1 MEIKCE
7 YCGSMIPETVEQC
20 PYCGASNNS
29 IKRTADGT
37 PKTIAELAK
46 WYEDRHLPPYEI
58 TRFFIGIDYRQ
69 PRAFGIYQDGNE
81 FIVYK
86 NKADGTRAVRYKGTD
101 EAYAVNEL
109 YLKLK
114 DEILNQKAHQQKH
127 TNEDFVQETKKMF
140 SDTFSYKN
148 VNEYIIK
155 PSIAMV
161 IGIVMFIVLI
171 IVGFALNDTFKG
183 IGWDLLISGI
193 AGIVGT
199 FFLTD
204 FIENHKR
211 FKPFGMYAAWLKKPK
226 GSAMRHA
233 MHYFITV
240 LLIALVLITPI
251 HNYCKT
257 DYFKYNDTV
266 YVNSHYSWF
275 EYDDDSYD
283 IMKSAARLFHRRFW
297 ITNLY
302 MALTIQIW
310 CGTARLSNLKI
321 AAIMKT
327 IMRAQAARAVIMTAI
342 MSGIPVI
349 AGIQVAV
356 TGIVTGDYCI
366 T

>member
-7 YCGSMIPETVEQC
+7 YCGSMIPENVEQC

-86 NKADGTRAVRYKGTD
+86 NKADGTRAVRYQGTD

-127 TNEDFVQETKKMF
+127 TNEDFAQETKKMF
-140 SDTFSYKN
+140 SDTFSSKN

-155 PSIAMV
+155 PFIAMV

-171 IVGFALNDTFKG
+171 IVGFALNDTYKG

-193 AGIVGT
+193 AGIVGA

-275 EYDDDSYD
+275 EYDDDSMI
-283 IMKSAARLFHRRFW
+283 IMKSVVRMFRRRFW
-297 ITNLY
+297 TTNPY

-310 CGTARLSNLKI
+310 CGTARLSNLRI

-327 IMRAQAARAVIMTAI
+327 TMRAQAARAVIMTATMI
-342 MSGIPVI
+342 GIPVI

>member
-1 MEIKCE
+1 
-7 YCGSMIPETVEQC
+7 
-20 PYCGASNNS
+20 
-29 IKRTADGT
+29 
-37 PKTIAELAK
+37 
-46 WYEDRHLPPYEI
+46 
-58 TRFFIGIDYRQ
+58 
-69 PRAFGIYQDGNE
+69 
-81 FIVYK
+81 
-86 NKADGTRAVRYKGTD
+86 
-101 EAYAVNEL
+101 
-109 YLKLK
+109 
-114 DEILNQKAHQQKH
+114 
-127 TNEDFVQETKKMF
+127 MF
-140 SDTFSYKN
+140 SDTFSSKN

-171 IVGFALNDTFKG
+171 IVGFALNDTYKG

-193 AGIVGT
+193 AGIVGA

-283 IMKSAARLFHRRFW
+283 YNEISRSDVPQEVLDNKS
-297 ITNLY
+297 LY
-302 MALTIQIW
+302 GFDYSDLVWDSSIIKFE
-310 CGTARLSNLKI
+310 N
-321 AAIMKT
+321 
-327 IMRAQAARAVIMTAI
+327 
-342 MSGIPVI
+342 SGYYEDHYESS
-349 AGIQVAV
+349 GSSSSDYDSDYDWDS
-356 TGIVTGDYCI
+356 GDSWDSGGSDWDSDW
-366 T
+366 